1 MRFSTRKVALLAVAS
16 AAVMAG
22 CHQAPQSD
30 LTFQRGVQLLAAG
43 SPTFA
48 IPLFMQVITSSP
60 DGPEP
65 HAMLSLAYALDLQAD
80 RAVQEAK
87 EARRHRPAND
97 PPGWEWVA
105 LGIAEMTQHRPAEA
119 LRHLE
124 EVIAAPRRSPIEWAA
139 RQWRA
144 MALIL
149 GGDHDRAA
157 ASLGEL
163 IDHGPT
169 RITALLWATILHAQQ
184 RRTANAS
191 QSLILAAIEASAGIG
206 TKLDKDAPA
215 GMNDQG
221 LYDAAVSCLGQ
232 GELAKGESLL
242 GILRQRNH
250 DAGDV
255 AVWLALLA
263 MVNGQW
269 TAGQEQLKDACQAG
283 SPQSR
288 ALANHLLGVVYALED
303 RPDLMVQSMVVGQ
316 RLLSTSS
323 VPVHITSQPT
333 RDAVWLSDSMK

>member
-1 MRFSTRKVALLAVAS
+1 
-16 AAVMAG
+16 
-22 CHQAPQSD
+22 
-30 LTFQRGVQLLAAG
+30 VQLLAAG

-80 RAVQEAK
+80 RAIQEAR

-119 LRHLE
+119 LKHLE
-124 EVIAAPRRSPIEWAA
+124 EVIAAAPRRSPIEWAA
-139 RQWRA
+139 RQWRT

-149 GGDHDRAA
+149 GGDHDKAA

-163 IDHGPT
+163 IDYGST
-169 RITALLWATILHAQQ
+169 RMTALLWATILHAQQ

-191 QSLILAAIEASAGIG
+191 QSLIQAAIEASAGSG
-206 TKLDKDAPA
+206 AKLDKDAPA
-215 GMNDQG
+215 GMDDQS
-221 LYDAAVSCLGQ
+221 LYDAAVSCVGQ
-232 GELAKGESLL
+232 GELAKGETLL
-242 GILRQRNH
+242 GILRQRNP

-255 AVWLALLA
+255 PVWLALLA
-263 MVNGQW
+263 VVKGEW
-269 TAGQEQLKDACQAG
+269 TAGQEQLKDACQVG

-303 RPDLMVQSMVVGQ
+303 RPDLMIQSMVVGQ

-323 VPVHITSQPT
+323 VPVHITSQPR